1 MNNDP
6 EISPEERYELMK
18 LRTLNEVQ
26 GDLTIWAKQRVWLLL
41 LLVTLVAFFGV
52 GNFISATVGQSIAK
66 EMETVNTQINAAVKS
81 SIEAD
86 ASARQAT
93 KAAETENLKIVQ
105 TATNLRETLERVTK
119 EALETEKQLK
129 SLASHGE
136 NIRDESR
143 LLTNSLE
150 QRIANLEKNVKRV
163 VAKSTDG
170 NAASDNLSS
179 SIDQL
184 TAKAKQDRETFFK
197 NSKYEIQIGYTEKN
211 TVFAKTL
218 EDTFRKQGF
227 VTTLYLRPVLGWTGD
242 IEKNW
247 GVPETFVGNQVT
259 VLSPPDNDQIGK
271 LVAEFLRT
279 EAGIKNLKIGT
290 DKSSKPE
297 GSSVGVLIPPGYT
310 Q

>member
-119 EALETEKQLK
+119 EA
-129 SLASHGE
+129 
-136 NIRDESR
+136 
-143 LLTNSLE
+143 
-150 QRIANLEKNVKRV
+150 
-163 VAKSTDG
+163 
-170 NAASDNLSS
+170 
-179 SIDQL
+179 
-184 TAKAKQDRETFFK
+184 
-197 NSKYEIQIGYTEKN
+197 
-211 TVFAKTL
+211 
-218 EDTFRKQGF
+218 
-227 VTTLYLRPVLGWTGD
+227 
-242 IEKNW
+242 
-247 GVPETFVGNQVT
+247 
-259 VLSPPDNDQIGK
+259 
-271 LVAEFLRT
+271 
-279 EAGIKNLKIGT
+279 
-290 DKSSKPE
+290 
-297 GSSVGVLIPPGYT
+297 
-310 Q
+310 